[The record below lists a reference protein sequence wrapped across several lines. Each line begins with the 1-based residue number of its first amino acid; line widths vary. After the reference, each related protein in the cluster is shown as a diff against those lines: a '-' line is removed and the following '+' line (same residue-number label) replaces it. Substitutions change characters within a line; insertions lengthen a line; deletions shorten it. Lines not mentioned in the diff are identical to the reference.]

1 MTTTFLGITVLSD
14 LYVLM
19 LITVTMAYGKASCY
33 EGGKFGTWHAR
44 THACMHARTHTQTD
58 RQTQAYTLTGR

>member
-44 THACMHARTHTQTD
+44 MHACTHART
-58 RQTQAYTLTGR
+58 RKLTGRRRLTH